1 MTCPRLVQCRVQVEA
16 AFVLTRTDLRR
27 NPAEDVI
34 EFSDRPFEV
43 LIAGKHECVRRQRR
57 LESFANRSRWST
69 SVFWMRQC
77 LYLTQAS
84 PLAPFG
90 IPHHPP

>member
-34 EFSDRPFEV
+34 EFSDGV
-43 LIAGKHECVRRQRR
+43 LEILTAGKRDSPSADRGKARYSVIEGGR
-57 LESFANRSRWST
+57 LCDPQ
-69 SVFWMRQC
+69 M
-77 LYLTQAS
+77 
-84 PLAPFG
+84 G
-90 IPHHPP
+90 

>member
-34 EFSDRPFEV
+34 EFSDGAFEI
-43 LIAGKHECVRRQRR
+43 LTAGKHDSPSADRTQQR
-57 LESFANRSRWST
+57 SPTSRS
-69 SVFWMRQC
+69 VNLHF
-77 LYLTQAS
+77 LD
-84 PLAPFG
+84 
-90 IPHHPP
+90 